1 MELSSPIEDTAL
13 VDAHLLKGCC
23 LEADRSDSVWL
34 RLEGLFIA
42 LPEANRRHLRPL
54 IDEIRTSSL
63 LLRELA
69 DLSQVHQ
76 DRVPL
81 VLDPLNTV
89 LPCMS
94 RSLRDI
100 TTHYENQKLTKVN
113 RWRTMFHEMTNEAG
127 GLQLP
132 QRFVV
137 YNHYLAAIRDLLSRS
152 PNFDLNMMEAFRLQ
166 IMNLREARGIPPPPI
181 QAGPLVRYGAIPPAD
196 TDPSIHWSEQI
207 FSLPLPSRSPFKS
220 QLPSESFGPHR
231 PWGHLSIPN
240 NSKVLFRRPIDDD
253 KIALIAYSDGRDGSP
268 YLLLRTFY
276 MGGPWFSVRGVH
288 ELCIQRENEAI
299 HFKRWSRSENC
310 SKLWA
315 TLRFQTWEELTLMYC
330 TFLALKSR
338 NTLTVQLGTKE
349 YALKGEK
356 KLFQACILDDGFKHS
371 LIVYEDKYTG
381 GRRIHVAV
389 WEGELR
395 QCPVW
400 TAFVTHQ
407 SASPTWLKR
416 VSRKRIRLADV
427 QLYVFCQQ
435 YRQQSQRKGSGG
447 SFEIQ
452 FYSEEAAQSF
462 KDLFIPIP
470 TKSNMSRP
478 ITPRPITPRMVSR
491 PTTPRA

>member
-1 MELSSPIEDTAL
+1 MELCLPIEDAGAL
-13 VDAHLLKGCC
+13 DDAHLLKGCC
-23 LEADRSDSVWL
+23 LEAERSDSVWL
-34 RLEGLFIA
+34 RLEGLFMA
-42 LPEANRRHLRPL
+42 LPEANRRQLRSL

-63 LLRELA
+63 ILRELA
-69 DLSQVHQ
+69 DLSQVHH

-81 VLDPLNTV
+81 VLDPLNTI
-89 LPCMS
+89 LPCLS

-100 TTHYENQKLTKVN
+100 TTHYEDRKLTKVN

-137 YNHYLAAIRDLLSRS
+137 YNHYLTAIRDLLSRS
-152 PNFDLNMMEAFRLQ
+152 PNFDLSMMETFRLQ
-166 IMNLREARGIPPPPI
+166 IMNLREARGIQRTAPPQI
-181 QAGPLVRYGAIPPAD
+181 QAGPLIIRYGTIPLAD
-196 TDPSIHWSEQI
+196 MDPVGIFAHNVFLMQSIHWAEQI
-207 FSLPLPSRSPFKS
+207 FSLPLPSRSALKGG
-220 QLPSESFGPHR
+220 LPSESFGPHR

-240 NSKVLFRRPIDDD
+240 NSKVLFRRPVDDD
-253 KIALIAYSDGRDGSP
+253 KISLIAYSDGRDGSP

-276 MGGPWFSVRGVH
+276 MGGPWFSLRGVH
-288 ELCIQRENEAI
+288 ELCIQRENDSI
-299 HFKRWSRSENC
+299 QFKRWSRSENC

-315 TLRFQTWEELTLMYC
+315 LLRFQTWEELILMYC

-349 YALKGEK
+349 YALKGER

-371 LIVYEDKYTG
+371 LAVYEDRHTG

-389 WEGELR
+389 WEGQLR

-407 SASPTWLKR
+407 SASPTWLRR
-416 VSRKRIRLADV
+416 VGRKRIRLADI
-427 QLYVFCQQ
+427 QLYVF
-435 YRQQSQRKGSGG
+435 Y
-447 SFEIQ
+447 
-452 FYSEEAAQSF
+452 AQIF
-462 KDLFIPIP
+462 KDLFYVP
-470 TKSNMSRP
+470 TKPNTSRP
-478 ITPRPITPRMVSR
+478 ITPRPITPRPIASR

>member
-166 IMNLREARGIPPPPI
+166 IMNLREARGIPNNVSM
-181 QAGPLVRYGAIPPAD
+181 Q
-196 TDPSIHWSEQI
+196 SIHWSEQI

-253 KIALIAYSDGRDGSP
+253 KISLIAYSDGRDGSP

-452 FYSEEAAQSF
+452 FYSEEGMTPFSF
-462 KDLFIPIP
+462 SPYFSCL
-470 TKSNMSRP
+470 
-478 ITPRPITPRMVSR
+478 
-491 PTTPRA
+491 